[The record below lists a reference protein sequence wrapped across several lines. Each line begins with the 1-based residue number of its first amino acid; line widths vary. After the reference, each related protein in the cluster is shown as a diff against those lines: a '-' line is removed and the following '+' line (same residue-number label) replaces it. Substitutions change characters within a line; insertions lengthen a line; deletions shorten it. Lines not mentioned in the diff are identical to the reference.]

1 MHHQPTRKGTF
12 STQKKP
18 KNFDT
23 KSPVSYLVYGRFWRA
38 GGENIE
44 IEELFLSCSGPPS
57 ISPSVWLRAEIS
69 DSWIYS
75 FCVFLCF
82 HFCVGFFFHKAPL
95 AFVYP
100 TLWILGL
107 ALQITNEFDEPKG
120 SFGLISAISTLV
132 AQKKKNVPDKYLLN
146 ILEPWTLGLIIGCH
160 MAWSWQITWKYLF
173 NIIKSRTL
181 GLIIG

>member
-1 MHHQPTRKGTF
+1 MHYQPTRKKKRF
-12 STQKKP
+12 PHKKP

-23 KSPVSYLVYGRFWRA
+23 KSPVNYLVYGGFWRA

-44 IEELFLSCSGPPS
+44 IEELSLFCSRPPS
-57 ISPSVWLRAEIS
+57 IFSSVWLRAEIP

-95 AFVYP
+95 GFVYP

-120 SFGLISAISTLV
+120 SFGLISAILALV
-132 AQKKKNVPDKYLLN
+132 APKKKR
-146 ILEPWTLGLIIGCH
+146 PWQS
-160 MAWSWQITWKYLF
+160 A
-173 NIIKSRTL
+173 NNRN
-181 GLIIG
+181 